1 MMENKRQRIY
11 LVMITA
17 FCQVDTIRNCMAE
30 ECPWG
35 NILIHWAHSHVHV
48 ELFAMQLFTWKEQA

>member
-1 MMENKRQRIY
+1 MKENKRPRIY

-17 FCQVDTIRNCMAE
+17 ICQVDTIKNGMAE

-35 NILIHWAHSHVHV
+35 NILIHWAHSYVHV
-48 ELFAMQLFTWKEQA
+48 ELFALQLFTWKEQA